1 MKHRLI
7 LIPGILIFLSLSCK
21 KKELDQQQDQLLK
34 KPATLANTNLLA
46 EPPLTWQEHWFD
58 HVQVLQRFYHDTS
71 IVVYHDNDVSSTVT
85 WPNTY
90 LAQVWNYTKSK
101 YGSFGP
107 DSRLWAIFH
116 TGKYSGGH
124 PSTYM
129 DASHDYRNVIDVGS
143 SSTSAWLSGTGN
155 DLDITTHE
163 VGHIVE
169 GASRNV
175 LNSPA
180 FGIWHDSK
188 WMEIYIYDVYVGLNR
203 TADVQRWY
211 NLVANGAENYPKA
224 QTYWF
229 RDWFFPIYSQQG
241 DASAL
246 NKYFSLLAQYFPKET
261 VNNGQGNITRFSR
274 SMNYGEFI
282 HFWSGATGIDLK
294 PLALSAFGTLDE
306 QGNNWTTQLNT
317 ARTAFP
323 GVSYLKDISGSATV
337 SVSNENAGGAS
348 AAEGSSKL
356 ADSYYNTKFFL
367 GGYPTSFWAQQT
379 FASSQVVKGYTIT
392 AGNDAPDRDPKGWKL
407 MGSNDN
413 VNFTQLDIQS
423 NQTFGLRRQTKKIL
437 ISNTTAYKYYKLFI
451 TSNNGSVDLQF
462 SEWRLLQ

>member
-21 KKELDQQQDQLLK
+21 KKELEQQEQLLK
-34 KPATLANTNLLA
+34 KPVTLASTNLLA

-241 DASAL
+241 DAASL

-306 QGNNWTTQLNT
+306 QGNNWTTQLTT

-323 GVSYLKDISGSATV
+323 GVSYLKDISGSATL
-337 SVSNENAGGAS
+337 SLSNENAGGAG

-367 GGYPTSFWAQQT
+367 GGYPASFWTQQT
-379 FASSQVVKGYTIT
+379 FSSGQVVKGYTIT

-451 TSNNGSVDLQF
+451 TSNNGSADLQF